1 MIDYLIISI
10 LILFCFLVKDV
21 LIRIHILL
29 ILIFYSIPNLLYRNY
44 DSSLRV
50 DIFGIGEI
58 SSDINIQF
66 NLIIFTYIIFL
77 LISFRY
83 SNIKI
88 RRIEYEPKYKFEL
101 PIFWALT
108 IIIFSFYFLKL
119 NAINT
124 EGYFNYHL
132 GTLSIEK
139 SFFIVL
145 SEIFFIYFLLK
156 GVSENKFV
164 YNLTYFIYHFLIL
177 LTGLRYPALT
187 GILLFFVMKNKIKIN
202 LKSIS
207 LFVVIIFILSPALIL
222 VQRFRNGVLINYEMI
237 NTVYSTSYKEII
249 QQFNFT
255 AETLRAVL
263 VDYGEY
269 SVNIFYG
276 FSQFFLV
283 LFNKIVG
290 INSLA
295 IDLRLE
301 NGAFSY
307 VQTYFY
313 RPELV
318 NSGITFGNSLFS
330 ESYLYGGVLC
340 LIFVA
345 VLHGI
350 IFKYLNELRNNN
362 NFYSWIIHFYVALPL
377 LKTAR
382 GSSIDW
388 LLMAIILVTFLNLLR
403 RIKIL

>member
-156 GVSENKFV
+156 GVSE
-164 YNLTYFIYHFLIL
+164 
-177 LTGLRYPALT
+177 
-187 GILLFFVMKNKIKIN
+187 
-202 LKSIS
+202 
-207 LFVVIIFILSPALIL
+207 
-222 VQRFRNGVLINYEMI
+222 
-237 NTVYSTSYKEII
+237 
-249 QQFNFT
+249 
-255 AETLRAVL
+255 
-263 VDYGEY
+263 
-269 SVNIFYG
+269 
-276 FSQFFLV
+276 
-283 LFNKIVG
+283 
-290 INSLA
+290 
-295 IDLRLE
+295 
-301 NGAFSY
+301 
-307 VQTYFY
+307 
-313 RPELV
+313 
-318 NSGITFGNSLFS
+318 
-330 ESYLYGGVLC
+330 
-340 LIFVA
+340 
-345 VLHGI
+345 
-350 IFKYLNELRNNN
+350 
-362 NFYSWIIHFYVALPL
+362 
-377 LKTAR
+377 
-382 GSSIDW
+382 
-388 LLMAIILVTFLNLLR
+388 
-403 RIKIL
+403 